1 MTTLFDTNDI
11 IAVLNP
17 EEPHYEWAVA
27 QLEICKANGPVLVS
41 DVVYSELSVGMAS
54 KDDLDA
60 AMIDLGFERLP
71 ANDHALFNAGQAY
84 KLYKSRK
91 GTKTNVLPDFFIGAA
106 AAAEGMPLVTANP
119 KDFAG
124 YFPDVQLLVP

>member
-1 MTTLFDTNDI
+1 MTTLFDTNAI

-17 EEPHYEWAVA
+17 QEPHNAWAVE
-27 QLEICKANGPVLVS
+27 QLENCKVNGPVLIS

-54 KDDLDA
+54 KADVDSA
-60 AMIDLGFERLP
+60 ISNLGFERLP
-71 ANDHALFNAGQAY
+71 ANDEALFTAGQAY

-106 AAAEGMPLVTANP
+106 AQVEGAPLVTANP
-119 KDFAG
+119 KDFIG
-124 YFPDVQLLVP
+124 YFPDVTVLAP